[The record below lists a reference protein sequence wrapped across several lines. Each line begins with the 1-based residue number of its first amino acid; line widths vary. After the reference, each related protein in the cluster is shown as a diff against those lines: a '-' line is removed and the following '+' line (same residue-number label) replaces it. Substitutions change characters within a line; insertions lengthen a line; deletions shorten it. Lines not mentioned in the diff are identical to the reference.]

1 MCGYSS
7 HCVSRASSMPS
18 LQTRLPRWPLAA
30 QQPQW
35 QPGGCGRPSLRNVMS
50 KGFQLVGAL
59 IAVLVLDTACYMR
72 CDSSGVAL
80 RRHLALGVKGVSCF
94 GIQII
99 LLEAWARGVIPW
111 GSPVRE
117 GSLENLRIG
126 RWVRPGN
133 CSQMHA
139 FSDAFG
145 DSVVP
150 CF

>member
-35 QPGGCGRPSLRNVMS
+35 QPGGCGRPSLRNVMA

-59 IAVLVLDTACYMR
+59 IAGLVLDTACYMR
-72 CDSSGVAL
+72 CGSSGVAL

-99 LLEAWARGVIPW
+99 LLEAWARGVSSRGEPRKPTNRAL
-111 GSPVRE
+111 GSARE
-117 GSLENLRIG
+117 LQPNARFLGCFRRLC
-126 RWVRPGN
+126 RPL
-133 CSQMHA
+133 
-139 FSDAFG
+139 F
-145 DSVVP
+145 
-150 CF
+150 